1 MGTIHDTLRR
11 TLAIAT
17 LVALALGIA
26 GFGAYAPTAL
36 GQASPA
42 PAPAAWAAAAQAGD
56 DEASLVAAEVAAELF
71 VRTELFFGTSKPD
84 GSAVTP
90 DQWRQFLDQEITPR
104 FPDGLT
110 VLTGDGQFRNA
121 AGTIIRERSFV
132 LILLYPVETR
142 RASSAK
148 IEQIRVAYKES
159 FQQESVLRVDDVLPV
174 RTSF

>member
-42 PAPAAWAAAAQAGD
+42 PAPAAWA
-56 DEASLVAAEVAAELF
+56 AAELF

-121 AGTIIRERSFV
+121 AGTIIRG
-132 LILLYPVETR
+132 
-142 RASSAK
+142 ASSAK